1 MKKIITIGVLI
12 IVLLLIAFLG
22 GKVQEKVV
30 PKDVVPEEEEMITE
44 TLVVKHQ
51 YQNGKHV
58 FVGEVELP
66 STCYSYNAYI
76 KASDDENTKI
86 LQIDRTTEGEVCG
99 ERFEIATYKVVYE
112 GPEDLRFRA
121 FINDQEYRLNAFDIP
136 LDQNIDD
143 FQIFLKG

>member
-51 YQNGKHV
+51 YQ
-58 FVGEVELP
+58 
-66 STCYSYNAYI
+66 
-76 KASDDENTKI
+76 
-86 LQIDRTTEGEVCG
+86 
-99 ERFEIATYKVVYE
+99 
-112 GPEDLRFRA
+112 
-121 FINDQEYRLNAFDIP
+121 
-136 LDQNIDD
+136 
-143 FQIFLKG
+143 KGIS

>member
-58 FVGEVELP
+58 FVNSP
-66 STCYSYNAYI
+66 CS
-76 KASDDENTKI
+76 
-86 LQIDRTTEGEVCG
+86 
-99 ERFEIATYKVVYE
+99 
-112 GPEDLRFRA
+112 
-121 FINDQEYRLNAFDIP
+121 
-136 LDQNIDD
+136 
-143 FQIFLKG
+143 